1 MPEKKR
7 KKKTRPEKKP
17 FLPNNKTL
25 FKGLMP
31 KSEYLS
37 RIRIGEID
45 IPFLILI
52 LVLLVFGVVMMYS
65 ASYAWA
71 IKDNVAPDYY
81 FKHQLMMAGIGLVIM
96 IFVSSKLFDYHLL
109 KNPAVNLGFFGLCVV
124 LMLIVH
130 IPGVGL
136 STADAN
142 RWIDL
147 GFTSFQPSEFM
158 KLALIMLFANMMA
171 SNHQRMN
178 DPKYGVFPYLLI
190 MIFVAFLTILQRHL
204 SATIIICLIA
214 LAMLFVGGT
223 NLRYFVPMCI
233 AGMAGM
239 AVLVLILYQTG
250 KFDYINERIASW
262 LYTFEP
268 ENKQIAWQTRN
279 SLIAIGSG
287 NIFGLG
293 LGNSRQKFL
302 YLPESKNDFVFSIVC
317 EELGFLG
324 AAVVILLFLM
334 LVFRGFSIAG
344 NAPDKFGM
352 LLASGLV
359 IQIGLQALLNIAV
372 VTNTIPNTGISLPFF
387 SYGGSA
393 LIMQL
398 AQMGVVLNISRQSM
412 PSKEKPDSDDA
423 AAELEKKQIAEA
435 KKQLGANAKVRR
447 VNKGSR

>member
-1 MPEKKR
+1 MPEKSKKQKR
-7 KKKTRPEKKP
+7 ADKKA
-17 FLPNNKTL
+17 FLPNNKAF

-37 RIRIGEID
+37 KIRIGEID
-45 IPFLILI
+45 IPFMIII
-52 LVLLVFGVVMMYS
+52 LVLLVFGVIMMYS

-81 FKHQLMMAGIGLVIM
+81 FKHQLGMAVAGLVLMMVIA
-96 IFVSSKLFDYHLL
+96 SKRFDYHILR
-109 KNPAVNLGFFGLCVV
+109 NPYINIGFFGLCVI
-124 LMLIVH
+124 LMLVVH

-142 RWIDL
+142 RWINL
-147 GFTSFQPSEFM
+147 KVFSFQPSELM
-158 KLALIMLFANMMA
+158 KLALIMLFANMM
-171 SNHQRMN
+171 STNHSKMN
-178 DPKYGVFPYLLI
+178 SLKYGIMPYMGILAL
-190 MIFVAFLTILQRHL
+190 VAGLTLLQRHL
-204 SATIIICLIA
+204 SATIIICAIA
-214 LAMLFVGGT
+214 IAMMFLGGC

-233 AGMAGM
+233 AGLA
-239 AVLVLILYQTG
+239 AFALVVLILYQSG
-250 KFDYINERIASW
+250 KFDYINERIISW
-262 LYTFEP
+262 LFTFEP

-287 NIFGLG
+287 NVFGLG

-317 EELGFLG
+317 EELGFFG
-324 AAVVILLFLM
+324 AAVVIILFLL

-359 IQIGLQALLNIAV
+359 IQIGLQAMLNIAV

-398 AQMGVVLNISRQSM
+398 AQMGIVLNISRQSI
-412 PSKEKPDSDDA
+412 PSKERPDADDA
-423 AAELEKKQIAEA
+423 AAELERKQVAEA
-435 KKQLGANAKVRR
+435 KKTLGANAKVRR
-447 VNKGSR
+447 VNKGGR